1 MFFTLL
7 YKCFSL
13 SALSCEEKGCF
24 YAKLFVMTLWSGLI
38 SRRGLDSHWRNMKFT
53 SLGNQD
59 SLIITF
65 LGKKKKKKCVSVHNN
80 FCIYFVLLCVK
91 SQLLRKDLTREKQN
105 VFSHF
110 SWKPMSW
117 CIVLPN
123 LCAGS
128 SSILPGCAG
137 IRCPE
142 GNLFGYICIHKEGST
157 VGTYLQLETVAAKDL
172 VHTVCVFGKG
182 RLL

>member
-24 YAKLFVMTLWSGLI
+24 YAKLFVMILWSGLI
-38 SRRGLDSHWRNMKFT
+38 SRRGLDSHWRNTKFT

-59 SLIITF
+59 SLIIRF
-65 LGKKKKKKCVSVHNN
+65 LGKRKKKKRCVSVHNN
-80 FCIYFVLLCVK
+80 FCIYFLLLCVK
-91 SQLLRKDLTREKQN
+91 LQLLMKDPTRENQN

-117 CIVLPN
+117 LIMLPN
-123 LCAGS
+123 LPLLLCRVLFNFTRLCRGQVS
-128 SSILPGCAG
+128 RRESLHSQGG
-137 IRCPE
+137 QH
-142 GNLFGYICIHKEGST
+142 NLR
-157 VGTYLQLETVAAKDL
+157 LERAAAKDL
-172 VHTVCVFGKG
+172 VPAVCVFGKG
-182 RLL
+182 GLL

>member
-13 SALSCEEKGCF
+13 SALFCEEKGCF

-38 SRRGLDSHWRNMKFT
+38 SRRGLDSHWRNIKFT

-59 SLIITF
+59 SLIIMF
-65 LGKKKKKKCVSVHNN
+65 LEKKRKKEKKSVSVHNN
-80 FCIYFVLLCVK
+80 FCISFLLLCVK
-91 SQLLRKDLTREKQN
+91 LQLLRKDPTREKQN

-117 CIVLPN
+117 LIMLLNLPLLLCSVLFN
-123 LCAGS
+123 FSRLCRGQVSRRESLWLYLHSQGGQHNRRISATWNS
-128 SSILPGCAG
+128 GC
-137 IRCPE
+137 
-142 GNLFGYICIHKEGST
+142 
-157 VGTYLQLETVAAKDL
+157 
-172 VHTVCVFGKG
+172 
-182 RLL
+182 